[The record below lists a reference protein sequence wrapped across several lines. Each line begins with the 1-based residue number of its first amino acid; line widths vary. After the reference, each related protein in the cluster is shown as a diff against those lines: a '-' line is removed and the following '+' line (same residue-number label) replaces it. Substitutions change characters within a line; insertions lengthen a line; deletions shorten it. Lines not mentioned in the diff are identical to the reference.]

1 MFLCNTC
8 EHKSTA
14 NVNSRYPLLFHW
26 ASTGF
31 TTNLPVMVIT
41 CPRFLS
47 IESSHSFFI
56 TVWSQAPKLQSSL
69 LIHSVPM
76 CFQVQ
81 RLLQSSLFRL
91 SRPQRWMLSS
101 CYRTEGND
109 PGTSSEQAVMWTLG
123 CVSHIKFFAVIL
135 FSVSDHLQTKIS
147 ADLQIYSTFS
157 HSSFK
162 LSEIS
167 VLLSDCVLI
176 TPSYSTDRLHMCI
189 QYTLLPSAIK
199 NKLYFSLFPLVL
211 GNQHL

>member
-1 MFLCNTC
+1 MPPFSFYWELC
-8 EHKSTA
+8 
-14 NVNSRYPLLFHW
+14 
-26 ASTGF
+26 
-31 TTNLPVMVIT
+31 
-41 CPRFLS
+41 
-47 IESSHSFFI
+47 SFFI
-56 TVWSQAPKLQSSL
+56 TAWSQTPKLQSSL
-69 LIHSVPM
+69 LIHSVQM

-81 RLLQSSLFRL
+81 RLLKSSLFRL

-101 CYRTEGND
+101 CYRTKGND
-109 PGTSSEQAVMWTLG
+109 PSTSSDQAVMSTLG
-123 CVSHIKFFAVIL
+123 LCKPHQVFAVIL
-135 FSVSDHLQTKIS
+135 FSVNDHLQTKIS

-199 NKLYFSLFPLVL
+199 NKLHFSLFPLVL

>member
-1 MFLCNTC
+1 MPPFSFYWELTQLFYNSLVPGSKATELSAHSLCT
-8 EHKSTA
+8 
-14 NVNSRYPLLFHW
+14 NVFPS
-26 ASTGF
+26 
-31 TTNLPVMVIT
+31 
-41 CPRFLS
+41 
-47 IESSHSFFI
+47 
-56 TVWSQAPKLQSSL
+56 PKT
-69 LIHSVPM
+69 
-76 CFQVQ
+76 
-81 RLLQSSLFRL
+81 LQSSLFRL